1 MAIATATQFRIGGV
15 IMQSFTTLRNNI
27 VAFLLISLI
36 VTVLTYVAIFVVAL
50 VFFGAALLGG
60 SSAMESGGTGMMGAL
75 SLGFSAI
82 IGIIIA
88 FVVVMAIGQLGVAA
102 ITYGTVQDLRGRKAG
117 VGECL
122 SRGLAVVLPVLGVAV
137 LSALI
142 IIVAA
147 VIAYAILSYIHAVI
161 GVIAAVALGI
171 AGFIFFWVAIPIAV
185 IERPGVVASLTRS
198 ISLTAGY
205 RWQILGIYLLLI
217 VIAIGVF
224 IVFWVVTFI
233 ISAISGTLG
242 SIVEF
247 VLNIGFSLVATA
259 YIACLAA
266 VGYYSLRVTK
276 EGADIHDIAKVF
288 D

>member
-50 VFFGAALLGG
+50 VFFGAAFLGG
-60 SSAMESGGTGMMGAL
+60 SSAMESGDMGMMGAL

-88 FVVVMAIGQLGVAA
+88 FVVVMAINQLGVAA

-137 LSALI
+137 LAALI
-142 IIVAA
+142 IAVAA
-147 VIAYAILSYIHAVI
+147 VIAYVILSFIHPVI
-161 GVIAAVALGI
+161 GFIAAFVLAI
-171 AGFIFFWVAIPIAV
+171 AGFIVFWVAVPIAV

-198 ISLTAGY
+198 ISLTGGY

-217 VIAIGVF
+217 VIAIGVV
-224 IVFWVVTFI
+224 IVLGVVTFI
-233 ISAISGTLG
+233 IGAISGTLG
-242 SIVEF
+242 SIVQF

-259 YIACLAA
+259 FVAVLAA